1 MSDDAGRYRI
11 SWDELESIA
20 HVAVED
26 QVEMLDVSVSE
37 PMVTPEELDRQKAFG
52 IAGDILNRR

>member
-1 MSDDAGRYRI
+1 MSDDRERFRI
-11 SWDELESIA
+11 TWDELESVA
-20 HVAVED
+20 HVAVAD

-52 IAGDILNRR
+52 ISGDILNRR